1 VRTNLLEQVATQ
13 VNAFHI
19 RPQLEYD
26 YVSVRQ
32 RLIFETLTQG
42 VQYVL
47 NNAVEGDVAEF
58 GTASGFSAYT
68 IARAMGVYRE
78 VYGQY
83 LQMHGAKPK
92 LLYLFDSFEGLPG
105 AAAAADLSSPN
116 VQSGRWREGTFKG
129 LTREELTALCASVYD
144 GDKLRIVPGWFK
156 DSLKALPAG
165 TKLAM
170 AHLDCDLYG
179 STVEVLDHLFG
190 GAHIAEGAVLFFD
203 DWNCNRSSPRLGQ
216 RLAWR
221 EICEKYRVEY
231 SDGGDYAVLGHKFI
245 VHAGG

>member
-1 VRTNLLEQVATQ
+1 MRTNLLEQVAAQ
-13 VNAFHI
+13 VNAFHV
-19 RPQLEYD
+19 RPQVEYD

-32 RLIFETLTQG
+32 RLIFEALTQG

-144 GDKLRIVPGWFK
+144 GDKLRVVPGWFK
-156 DSLKALPAG
+156 DSLKAPTCGGETRNGPPGLRP
-165 TKLAM
+165 LR
-170 AHLDCDLYG
+170 LDRGG
-179 STVEVLDHLFG
+179 SRPPVRG
-190 GAHIAEGAVLFFD
+190 GAHRGGRDAVF
-203 DWNCNRSSPRLGQ
+203 R
-216 RLAWR
+216 
-221 EICEKYRVEY
+221 
-231 SDGGDYAVLGHKFI
+231 
-245 VHAGG
+245 